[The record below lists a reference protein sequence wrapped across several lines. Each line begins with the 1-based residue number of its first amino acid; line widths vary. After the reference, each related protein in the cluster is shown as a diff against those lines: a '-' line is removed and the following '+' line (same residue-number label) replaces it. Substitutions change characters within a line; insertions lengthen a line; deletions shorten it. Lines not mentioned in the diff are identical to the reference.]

1 MVAARCGMSEADFWA
16 CTPKYLFMRH
26 EGMVEG
32 QRLDWEQTRYLSYIM
47 LKTVDSKNRI
57 RRPQDV
63 CKFPWE
69 QIVPRFVK
77 QTKEQLQAFSDEADE
92 ILRITQP
99 EMYKKYMEA
108 KAQQNGSTA
117 T

>member
-1 MVAARCGMSEADFWA
+1 MF
-16 CTPKYLFMRH
+16 
-26 EGMVEG
+26 
-32 QRLDWEQTRYLSYIM
+32 
-47 LKTVDSKNRI
+47 KTVDSKNKI
-57 RRPQDV
+57 RKVQDI

-69 QIVPRFVK
+69 QEVPQFVQ

-99 EMYKKYMEA
+99 EVYKKYMEA
-108 KAQQNGSTA
+108 KLNEQNGSAA